1 MEALFQ
7 RDGFVL
13 VKYRVEIKKKMN
25 AFKLMLKLPT
35 GLLQVMLS
43 KIQAQ

>member
-1 MEALFQ
+1 MQALFQ

-13 VKYRVEIKKKMN
+13 FKYRVEIKKMN

>member
-7 RDGFVL
+7 RDEFVL
-13 VKYRVEIKKKMN
+13 LKYKVEIKKMN

-35 GLLQVMLS
+35 GLLQGMLS